1 MTIERGMTPREAAEL
16 TSLGAQTIRAAITR
30 GEIASYRRGRIL
42 RIHLDDVYKTLL
54 PHRKQGQR

>member
-1 MTIERGMTPREAAEL
+1 MTIERGMTPSEAAEL
-16 TSLGAQTIRAAITR
+16 TSLGAQTIR